1 MLNSIISWIVN
12 KLWEGHWYWWSE
24 HTEFNRARYRSG
36 SHFLS
41 SQIKPFFET
50 GYIFRGRVLVFFCLL
65 PFYSWLFD
73 KEPKLCWLVTIVCE
87 QTNKNRFFQSRNTY
101 KNSWVRYHPFFGKS
115 LTRDYY
121 DNPDLKNLSRMETVK
136 DFSFVHS

>member
-1 MLNSIISWIVN
+1 MYIHFEKVINIDGQNTQNSIDQEIEVVVI
-12 KLWEGHWYWWSE
+12 
-24 HTEFNRARYRSG
+24 
-36 SHFLS
+36 FLS

>member
-1 MLNSIISWIVN
+1 MDCIIYISPVFSPENCNIGKDSDNANFWISHAAEFHSMMLNSIISWIVN

-41 SQIKPFFET
+41 SQINPFFET

-65 PFYSWLFD
+65 LYYSWLFD

-101 KNSWVRYHPFFGKS
+101 
-115 LTRDYY
+115 
-121 DNPDLKNLSRMETVK
+121 
-136 DFSFVHS
+136 

>member
-1 MLNSIISWIVN
+1 MMLNSIISWIVN

-41 SQIKPFFET
+41 SQINPFFEK
-50 GYIFRGRVLVFFCLL
+50 GYIFRGGVLVFFWILL
-65 PFYSWLFD
+65 FYSWLFD

-87 QTNKNRFFQSRNTY
+87 QTNKNRFFLSRNTY
-101 KNSWVRYHPFFGKS
+101 WKFLGTFRFLESHWPMIIMTIPIWKICLGWK
-115 LTRDYY
+115 L
-121 DNPDLKNLSRMETVK
+121 
-136 DFSFVHS
+136 